1 MPREAPSF
9 WWTNA
14 GWQACV
20 LAPVA
25 AIYGA
30 VARRRLVNAM
40 PPKVGMPVLCIGN
53 FTVGGAG
60 KTPTAIVFAKS
71 ASARGLRPGVV
82 TRGYGGS
89 YSGLHLV
96 DTFHDSA
103 SLTGDEPL
111 LLARHATV
119 VVSADR
125 VAAAHHLASLGCDFI
140 IMDDGFQSA
149 RLHVDFALL
158 VVDAA
163 RGVGNGHVFPAGPL
177 RAPLADQLH
186 KADAL
191 LRIGAGHGA
200 DVVVDQAYK
209 AEKRVY
215 DASLRPS
222 SRMPVV
228 GQRFLAFAGIGNPAK
243 FFDSVAE
250 FGGEVAATRSF
261 ADHHAYTLDEINA
274 LVTEA
279 NENNLRLITTAK
291 DQVRLLTT
299 PGLPE
304 AFLQELAVLD
314 VDLVF
319 GQPDSE
325 ASIIDITI
333 ERFRVRA

>member
-9 WWTNA
+9 WWTNP
-14 GWQACV
+14 GWKACV

-30 VARRRLVNAM
+30 VARRRLINAA
-40 PPKVGMPVLCIGN
+40 PPKVAMPVLCIGN

-60 KTPTAIVFAKS
+60 KTPTAIAFAT
-71 ASARGLRPGVV
+71 SARERGLNPGIV
-82 TRGYGGS
+82 TRGYGGN
-89 YSGLHLV
+89 YSGSHLV
-96 DTFHDSA
+96 DPVHDSA
-103 SLTGDEPL
+103 RLTGDEPL

-125 VAAAHHLASLGCDFI
+125 VAAAHHLASLGCNFI

-200 DVVVDQAYK
+200 DVLIEQAHN
-209 AEKRVY
+209 AQKRVY
-215 DASLRPS
+215 DATLRPS
-222 SRMPVV
+222 SKTLVA

-250 FGGEVAATRSF
+250 FGGEVADTRSF
-261 ADHHAYTLDEINA
+261 ADHHAYTFDEVAA
-274 LVTEA
+274 LATEA
-279 NENNLRLITTAK
+279 HQQKLRLITTAK
-291 DQVRLLTT
+291 DHVRLLTT

-304 AFLQELAVLD
+304 AFLRELAVLD

-325 ASIIDITI
+325 SSIIDMTI
-333 ERFRVRA
+333 ERFRKRA